1 MEAVVTILCRYI
13 FSKRFSCEAKLRE
26 TRLTLLDLVW
36 FQFDLSDVR
45 RLVGELFIKAA
56 RITFTTQL
64 GHVRRRDLSLET
76 NDII

>member
-1 MEAVVTILCRYI
+1 MEADVTIFCRYI

-45 RLVGELFIKAA
+45 RLVGELSIEAA
-56 RITFTTQL
+56 RVTFTIQL